1 MEGSNY
7 LSPQGL
13 ENDGDARYVRCP
25 RCKGSGI
32 DPDCAK
38 SHQDDE
44 WDCTNCMGYG
54 DLEVR

>member
-1 MEGSNY
+1 MASN
-7 LSPQGL
+7 SVGL
-13 ENDGDARYVRCP
+13 EEPENDGVTRYVRCP

-44 WDCTNCMGYG
+44 WDCIECAGYG
-54 DLEVR
+54 DIEVR